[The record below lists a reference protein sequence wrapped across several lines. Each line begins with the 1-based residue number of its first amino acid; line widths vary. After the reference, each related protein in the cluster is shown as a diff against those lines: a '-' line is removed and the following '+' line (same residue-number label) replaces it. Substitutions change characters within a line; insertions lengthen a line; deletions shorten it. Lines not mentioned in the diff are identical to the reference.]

1 MTQYAC
7 TPSEIFKRALKKKK
21 KKERKKQR
29 EGVGE
34 KKEERREGGEREAEE
49 GGTMVRGERT
59 EGDGGRAG
67 RTIRKIS

>member
-1 MTQYAC
+1 M
-7 TPSEIFKRALKKKK
+7 
-21 KKERKKQR
+21 
-29 EGVGE
+29 GE